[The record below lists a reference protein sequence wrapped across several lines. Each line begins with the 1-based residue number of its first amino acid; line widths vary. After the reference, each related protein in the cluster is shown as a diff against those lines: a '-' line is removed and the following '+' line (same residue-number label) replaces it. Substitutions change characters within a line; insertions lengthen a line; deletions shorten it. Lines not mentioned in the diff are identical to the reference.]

1 MRAVDLECVYKSVC
15 DEMETEKSIIMQNTQ
30 RLSPY
35 DDLFYAKVLIGGEV
49 EVRAVLDSGS
59 MACTLSSRVLPE
71 LLHAGVLKSPSLSPT
86 EVDLVG

>member
-1 MRAVDLECVYKSVC
+1 VRAVDLESVYKSVC
-15 DEMETEKSIIMQNTQ
+15 DEMEPEKSCRRVAELQNTQ

-49 EVRAVLDSGS
+49 EVRAMIDSGS

-71 LLHAGVLKSPSLSPT
+71 LLHARVFKCP
-86 EVDLVG
+86 